1 MAFRAAR
8 WAVATAIVA
17 LVAGLGEASA
27 DAQPRPRTETFD
39 PRDPID
45 DDDFRTADDL
55 EGDPFD
61 DPLTDEAST
70 EAEPAPRRR
79 PAPRPTVAKP
89 RRAAPGPAVAPRDPL
104 PPVSPG
110 GVPLPA
116 PAQRARPLSLK
127 PPVKRREVVT
137 EDALRAQVERMVE
150 AYRLG
155 DRDRFV
161 VERDELESMRGRAGV
176 ANVVLASA
184 ALIRQSQAAL
194 SARTYDRALDLAAA
208 AIRLSPDLVAAR
220 WMQIR
225 VLWTHDWT
233 KLRQIGAAFGGL
245 VVAQLGAFKNQVALL
260 TSWSIIFGLAVLMTV
275 FVFSLIQLAKYI
287 RYPAHDLAQRLPAFI
302 GGGEMVIVLLMM
314 VLLPTTF
321 GFGPA
326 VSALIAFIVVSGY
339 QQASERA
346 LSRLMMLV
354 LAALPIGL
362 IAIAPLI
369 TFHGSLVDD
378 MATAISEA
386 FAADAEQRLLDVAA
400 GKRNRDPTSAL
411 ILARRKRLRGDLS
424 GADLAYQRAL
434 IIKPGDPVGLN
445 NRGVV
450 QFMLGHQAAAASL
463 FGKAAARGRA
473 ESILN
478 LAIIRAEQ
486 GRFEEATEMLERART
501 IDGQLAEEYAK
512 RAESGDTEQQLFE
525 ADIETAALWSRMF
538 DVDSGELWRVANGL
552 WSRVGGRTPLWSITA
567 LSVVAMA
574 VAFVIARRDRGLST
588 ACPKCGTPANRA
600 AYGTLCEQCTSVFLT
615 AVAVEPRLRAKKEN
629 EVRAY
634 QRRRRWTE
642 RVTSLVAG
650 VAQLGWGR
658 PAVGVVFF
666 FLLSVALLVW
676 FFEGSVMVHDWR
688 VAHDTTAGTVIGG
701 AALVGAGILCLL
713 SLRQVEEER

>member
-1 MAFRAAR
+1 MARASGKGR
-8 WAVATAIVA
+8 
-17 LVAGLGEASA
+17 A

-39 PRDPID
+39 PREPLD
-45 DDDFRTADDL
+45 DDDFRTADDVD
-55 EGDPFD
+55 GDPFD
-61 DPLTDEAST
+61 EPSLDEDPAEA
-70 EAEPAPRRR
+70 APAPPRRLAPSSVPPSRPNR
-79 PAPRPTVAKP
+79 PASVAKD
-89 RRAAPGPAVAPRDPL
+89 DPL
-104 PPVSPG
+104 PSVSPG

-116 PAQRARPLSLK
+116 PAKRARPLSLT
-127 PPVKRREVVT
+127 PPAKRREVVT

-194 SARTYDRALDLAAA
+194 SARTYDRALGLASA

-225 VLWTHDWT
+225 VLWAHDWT
-233 KLRQIGAAFGGL
+233 KLRQIGAASWGL
-245 VVAQLGAFKNQVALL
+245 VVAQLGAFKNQVALM
-260 TSWSIIFGLAVLMTV
+260 TSWSIIVGLAVLMTV
-275 FVFSLIQLAKYI
+275 FAFSLIQLAKYI
-287 RYPAHDLAQRLPAFI
+287 RYPAYDVAIRLPAFI
-302 GGGEMVIVLLMM
+302 GGGEMVIVLLML
-314 VLLPTTF
+314 VLLPTAF

-326 VSALIAFIVVSGY
+326 VSALIAFVVVSGY
-339 QQASERA
+339 QQASERIV
-346 LSRLMMLV
+346 SRLMMVV
-354 LAALPIGL
+354 LAALPVGL
-362 IAIAPLI
+362 VAIAPLI

-386 FAADAEQRLLDVAA
+386 FAADAERRLLDVAA

-434 IIKPGDPVGLN
+434 IIKPEDPVGLN

-486 GRFEEATEMLERART
+486 GRFEEATTMLERARA
-501 IDGQLAEEYAK
+501 IDDQLAEEYAK

-525 ADIETAALWSRMF
+525 ADVETAALWSRMF
-538 DVDSGELWRVANGL
+538 DVDSGELWGVANGL
-552 WSRVGGRTPLWSITA
+552 WSRVGGRTPLWSITV
-567 LSVVAMA
+567 LSVIAMGF
-574 VAFVIARRDRGLST
+574 AFVLARRQKGLST
-588 ACPKCGTPANRA
+588 ACPKCGTPANRT

-629 EVRAY
+629 EVRTY
-634 QRRRRWTE
+634 QRRRRLTE
-642 RVTSLVAG
+642 RLTSLVAG

-666 FLLSVALLVW
+666 FFLSVAMLVW
-676 FFEGSVMVHDWR
+676 FFEGGVMVHDWR

-701 AALVGAGILCLL
+701 AALVCAGILCLL